1 MLTRWIQ
8 CVFYLARALFPVGTF
23 QGYSLELDMPPS
35 YRVSHPRPSS
45 HLTLHRGILYFRI
58 LVPNHLQSLLGKCE
72 IRRSLNGLD
81 SRTARSK
88 ALRLSLVAQHF
99 FALSEDLVE
108 ERIHSVQDNI
118 SQQFGIT
125 KENIKSVGTFL
136 FDSTLKKDL
145 SPASLT
151 LLLPSFLREQEGIA
165 SSTKIFSEKVEATE
179 TDGAGKEDFSFPREE
194 TPSVEPTETV
204 RRRIKLEEKGR
215 LPNLGEAFDAYVKAK
230 TLTWSAASA
239 KDIPPQ
245 VRQFVEIVRELER
258 SRDIR
263 VDELSR
269 EHIRSYFDTL
279 KHLPC
284 RLCGQ
289 RQFTGKGWLQ
299 LADMGRSGQIER
311 LLSVKTMEVRQTNV
325 RSFVNWCELEYRGAV
340 QAKYVNS
347 GFPKVLSDKDIRRKG
362 VKRESFTQDELKALF
377 GDMGKYI
384 QATEGV
390 SSRFWAPLIALY
402 SGMRLEEICQ
412 LHLSDIVKV
421 DGVLCFS
428 INEESGSSGYVKH
441 VKSSAGIRKV
451 PVHPHLWDELGLE
464 KFVAS
469 RWANIPKEK
478 YTSTLLFP
486 DLQERVNAVNH
497 ATVKL
502 GSALTHWF
510 TRYRRSVGVGGQ
522 HGEPST
528 KAFHSFRHTVIE
540 YLHKEARVDLSMLQA
555 VVGHE
560 MVDMGVTENYAGD
573 WPVKTLLTDVMQKLN
588 WISFFR
594 KKLEQLSS

>member
-1 MLTRWIQ
+1 
-8 CVFYLARALFPVGTF
+8 
-23 QGYSLELDMPPS
+23 MPS
-35 YRVSHPRPSS
+35 SHRVSHPRPSS

-151 LLLPSFLREQEGIA
+151 HSLPSFLREQKGTL
-165 SSTKIFSEKVEATE
+165 SVKMFSEKATPVRKESMQDKAPAIKDENNLPTRSAE
-179 TDGAGKEDFSFPREE
+179 T
-194 TPSVEPTETV
+194 T
-204 RRRIKLEEKGR
+204 RRRIKLEGKKE
-215 LPNLGEAFDAYVKAK
+215 LPNLREALDTYVKAK

-245 VRQFVEIVRELER
+245 VRQFVEIVRELEHG
-258 SRDIR
+258 RDIP

-362 VKRESFTQDELKALF
+362 VKREAFTRDELHALF
-377 GDMGKYI
+377 GDMEQYTK
-384 QATEGV
+384 ATEGV
-390 SSRFWAPLIALY
+390 SSRFWTPLIALY

-412 LHLSDIVKV
+412 LHLSDIVKE

-428 INEESGSSGYVKH
+428 INEENGGSGYVKH
-441 VKSSAGIRKV
+441 VKSSAGIRKI
-451 PVHPHLWDELGLE
+451 PVHPYLWEKIGLG
-464 KFVAS
+464 KFAS
-469 RWANIPKEK
+469 FRWEQTKKENHR
-478 YTSTLLFP
+478 STLLFP
-486 DLQERVNAVNH
+486 DLQERVNTVNH

-522 HGEPST
+522 HGETST

-540 YLHKEARVDLSMLQA
+540 YLHKEARVDLSMLQS

-560 MVDMGVTENYAGD
+560 MIDMGVTENYAGD
-573 WPVKTLLTDVMQKLN
+573 WPIRALLTDVIAKLN
-588 WISFFR
+588 WNIG
-594 KKLEQLSS
+594 

>member
-1 MLTRWIQ
+1 M
-8 CVFYLARALFPVGTF
+8 PSVG
-23 QGYSLELDMPPS
+23 
-35 YRVSHPRPSS
+35 VSS
-45 HLTLHRGILYFRI
+45 HSRYRSYLTTHRGILYLRI
-58 LVPNHLQSLLGKCE
+58 LVPNHLQSLIGKRE

-81 SRTARSK
+81 SRTARTK
-88 ALRLSLVAQHF
+88 ALRLSLAAQHF
-99 FALSEDLVE
+99 FALADDFAH
-108 ERIHSVQDNI
+108 ERIHCAQEKTVQ
-118 SQQFGIT
+118 SFGIT

-165 SSTKIFSEKVEATE
+165 SSTKIFSEKIEATE
-179 TDGAGKEDFSFPREE
+179 AGRACEERFSFPKEE

-215 LPNLGEAFDAYVKAK
+215 LPNLREAFDVYVKAK

-245 VRQFVEIVRELER
+245 VRQFVEIVRELEHG
-258 SRDIR
+258 RDIR

-347 GFPKVLSDKDIRRKG
+347 RVPKVLSDKDIRRKG
-362 VKRESFTQDELKALF
+362 VKREAFTQDELKALF
-377 GDMGKYI
+377 GDMGKYV
-384 QATEGV
+384 QAAEGV

-412 LHLSDIVKV
+412 LHLSDIVKM

-428 INEESGSSGYVKH
+428 INEESGGSGYVKH

-469 RWANIPKEK
+469 RWAKRRRKSTHQSCFFLIYRKE
-478 YTSTLLFP
+478 
-486 DLQERVNAVNH
+486 
-497 ATVKL
+497 
-502 GSALTHWF
+502 
-510 TRYRRSVGVGGQ
+510 
-522 HGEPST
+522 
-528 KAFHSFRHTVIE
+528 
-540 YLHKEARVDLSMLQA
+540 
-555 VVGHE
+555 
-560 MVDMGVTENYAGD
+560 
-573 WPVKTLLTDVMQKLN
+573 
-588 WISFFR
+588 
-594 KKLEQLSS
+594 

>member
-1 MLTRWIQ
+1 MP
-8 CVFYLARALFPVGTF
+8 FVG
-23 QGYSLELDMPPS
+23 
-35 YRVSHPRPSS
+35 VSS
-45 HLTLHRGILYFRI
+45 HSRYRSYLTTHRGILYFRI
-58 LVPNHLQSLLGKCE
+58 LVPNHLQSLIGQRE

-81 SRTARSK
+81 SRSARTK
-88 ALRLSLVAQHF
+88 ALRLSLAAQHF
-99 FALSEDLVE
+99 FALADDLAH
-108 ERIHSVQDNI
+108 ERIHSVQEETI
-118 SQQFGIT
+118 QSFGIT
-125 KENIKSVGTFL
+125 RENIKSVGTFL

-151 LLLPSFLREQEGIA
+151 LLLPSFLREQKGTL
-165 SSTKIFSEKVEATE
+165 SVKMFSEKAVPVRKESIQNESPAIKDEHNLPTRSAE
-179 TDGAGKEDFSFPREE
+179 T
-194 TPSVEPTETV
+194 T
-204 RRRIKLEEKGR
+204 RRRIKLEGKKE
-215 LPNLGEAFDAYVKAK
+215 LPNLREALDAYVKAK

-245 VRQFVEIVRELER
+245 VRQFVEIVRELEHG
-258 SRDIR
+258 RDIR

-289 RQFTGKGWLQ
+289 RQFAGKGWLQ

-362 VKRESFTQDELKALF
+362 VKREAFTQDELKALF
-377 GDMGKYI
+377 GDMGKYV

-390 SSRFWAPLIALY
+390 PSRFWVPLIALY

-428 INEESGSSGYVKH
+428 INEESGGSGYVKH

-451 PVHPHLWDELGLE
+451 PVHPHLWDELGLK

-469 RWANIPKEK
+469 RWTKTPEEN

-540 YLHKEARVDLSMLQA
+540 YLHKEACVDLSMLQA

-560 MVDMGVTENYAGD
+560 MVDMGVTGNYAGD
-573 WPVKTLLTDVMQKLN
+573 WPVKTLLTDVISRLDWKL
-588 WISFFR
+588 I
-594 KKLEQLSS
+594 

>member
-1 MLTRWIQ
+1 
-8 CVFYLARALFPVGTF
+8 
-23 QGYSLELDMPPS
+23 MPS
-35 YRVSHPRPSS
+35 AGISSHPRYRVY
-45 HLTLHRGILYFRI
+45 LTTHRGIPYFRI
-58 LVPNHLQSLLGKCE
+58 LVPNHLQSLIGQRE

-81 SRTARSK
+81 SRTSRTK
-88 ALRLSLVAQHF
+88 ALRLSLAAQHF
-99 FALSEDLVE
+99 FALADDLAH
-108 ERIHSVQDNI
+108 ERIHSVQEKAI
-118 SQQFGIT
+118 QLFGIT
-125 KENIKSVGTFL
+125 KEKIKFVGTFL

-151 LLLPSFLREQEGIA
+151 LLLPSFLREQEGIT
-165 SSTKIFSEKVEATE
+165 SSTKVFSEKVEAAE
-179 TDGAGKEDFSFPREE
+179 VGGAGEERFSFPREE

-204 RRRIKLEEKGR
+204 RRRIKLEKKGR
-215 LPNLGEAFDAYVKAK
+215 LPNLREAFDAYVKAK

-245 VRQFVEIVRELER
+245 VRQFVEIVSELEHG
-258 SRDIR
+258 RDIR

-362 VKRESFTQDELKALF
+362 VKREAFTQDELKALF
-377 GDMGKYI
+377 GDMGKYV

-390 SSRFWAPLIALY
+390 PSRFWAPLIALY

-412 LHLSDIVKV
+412 LHLSDIAKE

-428 INEESGSSGYVKH
+428 INEESGGSGYVKH

-451 PVHPHLWDELGLE
+451 PVHPHLWDELGLK

-469 RWANIPKEK
+469 RWAKTPEEK
-478 YTSTLLFP
+478 YASTLLFP

-573 WPVKTLLTDVMQKLN
+573 WPVKALLTDVIGRLDWKL
-588 WISFFR
+588 I
-594 KKLEQLSS
+594 

>member
-1 MLTRWIQ
+1 MP
-8 CVFYLARALFPVGTF
+8 FVG
-23 QGYSLELDMPPS
+23 
-35 YRVSHPRPSS
+35 VSS
-45 HLTLHRGILYFRI
+45 HSRYRSYLTTHRGILYFRI
-58 LVPNHLQSLLGKCE
+58 LVPNHLQSLIGQRE

-81 SRTARSK
+81 SRSARTK
-88 ALRLSLVAQHF
+88 ALRLSLAAQHF
-99 FALSEDLVE
+99 FALADDLAH
-108 ERIHSVQDNI
+108 ERIHSVQEETI
-118 SQQFGIT
+118 QSFGIT
-125 KENIKSVGTFL
+125 RENIKSVGTFL

-145 SPASLT
+145 SPASLL
-151 LLLPSFLREQEGIA
+151 LLLPSFLREQKGTL
-165 SSTKIFSEKVEATE
+165 SVKMFSEKAVPVRKESIQNESPAIKDEHNLPTRSAE
-179 TDGAGKEDFSFPREE
+179 T
-194 TPSVEPTETV
+194 T
-204 RRRIKLEEKGR
+204 RRRIKLEGKKE
-215 LPNLGEAFDAYVKAK
+215 LPNLREALDAYVKAK

-245 VRQFVEIVRELER
+245 VRQFVEIVRELEHG
-258 SRDIR
+258 RDIR

-289 RQFTGKGWLQ
+289 RQFAGKGWLQ

-362 VKRESFTQDELKALF
+362 VKREAFTQDELKALF
-377 GDMGKYI
+377 GDMGKYV

-390 SSRFWAPLIALY
+390 PSRFWVPLIALY

-412 LHLSDIVKV
+412 LHLSDIVKM

-428 INEESGSSGYVKH
+428 INEESGGSGYVKH

-451 PVHPHLWDELGLE
+451 PVHPHLWDELGLK

-469 RWANIPKEK
+469 RWTKTPEEN

-573 WPVKTLLTDVMQKLN
+573 WPVKTLLTDVISRLDWKL
-588 WISFFR
+588 I
-594 KKLEQLSS
+594 

>member
-1 MLTRWIQ
+1 
-8 CVFYLARALFPVGTF
+8 
-23 QGYSLELDMPPS
+23 MPS
-35 YRVSHPRPSS
+35 SHRVSHPRPSS

-108 ERIHSVQDNI
+108 KRIHSAQDNI

-125 KENIKSVGTFL
+125 KVNIKSVGTFL
-136 FDSTLKKDL
+136 LDSTLKKDL

-151 LLLPSFLREQEGIA
+151 LLLPSFLREQKGTL
-165 SSTKIFSEKVEATE
+165 SVKMFSEKATPVRKESMQDKAPAIKDENNLPTRSAE
-179 TDGAGKEDFSFPREE
+179 T
-194 TPSVEPTETV
+194 T
-204 RRRIKLEEKGR
+204 RRRIKLEGKKE
-215 LPNLGEAFDAYVKAK
+215 LPNLREALDTYVKAK

-245 VRQFVEIVRELER
+245 VRQFVEIVRELEHG
-258 SRDIR
+258 RDIP

-362 VKRESFTQDELKALF
+362 VKREAFTRDELHALF
-377 GDMGKYI
+377 GDMEQYTK
-384 QATEGV
+384 ATEGV
-390 SSRFWAPLIALY
+390 SSRFWTPLIALY

-412 LHLSDIVKV
+412 LHLSDIVKE

-428 INEESGSSGYVKH
+428 INEENGGSGYVKH
-441 VKSSAGIRKV
+441 VKSSAGIRKI
-451 PVHPHLWDELGLE
+451 PVHPYLWEKIGLG
-464 KFVAS
+464 KFAS
-469 RWANIPKEK
+469 FRWEQTKKENHR
-478 YTSTLLFP
+478 STLLFP
-486 DLQERVNAVNH
+486 DLQERVNTVNH

-522 HGEPST
+522 HGETST

-540 YLHKEARVDLSMLQA
+540 YLHKEARVDLSMLQS

-560 MVDMGVTENYAGD
+560 MIDMGVTENYAGD
-573 WPVKTLLTDVMQKLN
+573 WPIRALLTDVIAKLN
-588 WISFFR
+588 WNIG
-594 KKLEQLSS
+594 

>member
-1 MLTRWIQ
+1 
-8 CVFYLARALFPVGTF
+8 
-23 QGYSLELDMPPS
+23 MPS
-35 YRVSHPRPSS
+35 SHRVSHPRPSS

-108 ERIHSVQDNI
+108 KRIHSAQDNI

-136 FDSTLKKDL
+136 LDSTLKKDL

-151 LLLPSFLREQEGIA
+151 LLLPSFLREQKGTL
-165 SSTKIFSEKVEATE
+165 SVKMFSEKATPVRKESMQDKAPAIKDENNLPTRSAE
-179 TDGAGKEDFSFPREE
+179 T
-194 TPSVEPTETV
+194 T
-204 RRRIKLEEKGR
+204 RRRIKLEGKKE
-215 LPNLGEAFDAYVKAK
+215 LPNLREALDTYVKAK

-239 KDIPPQ
+239 KDSPPQ
-245 VRQFVEIVRELER
+245 VRQFVEIVRELEHG
-258 SRDIR
+258 RDIP

-362 VKRESFTQDELKALF
+362 VKREAFTRDELHALF
-377 GDMGKYI
+377 GDMEQYTK
-384 QATEGV
+384 ATEGV
-390 SSRFWAPLIALY
+390 SSRFWTPLIALY

-412 LHLSDIVKV
+412 LHLSDIVKE

-428 INEESGSSGYVKH
+428 INEENGGSGYVKH
-441 VKSSAGIRKV
+441 VKSSAGIRKI
-451 PVHPHLWDELGLE
+451 PVHPYLWEKIGLG
-464 KFVAS
+464 KFAS
-469 RWANIPKEK
+469 FRWEQTKKENHR
-478 YTSTLLFP
+478 STLLFP
-486 DLQERVNAVNH
+486 DLQERVNTVNH

-522 HGEPST
+522 HGETST

-540 YLHKEARVDLSMLQA
+540 YLHKEARVDLSMLQS

-560 MVDMGVTENYAGD
+560 MIDMGVTENYAGD
-573 WPVKTLLTDVMQKLN
+573 WPIRALLTDVIAKLN
-588 WISFFR
+588 WNIG
-594 KKLEQLSS
+594 

>member
-1 MLTRWIQ
+1 M
-8 CVFYLARALFPVGTF
+8 PSVGA
-23 QGYSLELDMPPS
+23 
-35 YRVSHPRPSS
+35 SS
-45 HLTLHRGILYFRI
+45 HSRYRSYLTTHRGILYFRI
-58 LVPNHLQSLLGKCE
+58 LVPNHLQSLIGKRE

-81 SRTARSK
+81 SRTARTK
-88 ALRLSLVAQHF
+88 ALRLSLVAQHL
-99 FALSEDLVE
+99 FALADDLAH
-108 ERIHSVQDNI
+108 ERIHSVQEKCI
-118 SQQFGIT
+118 QLFGIT
-125 KENIKSVGTFL
+125 KENIKFVGTFL

-469 RWANIPKEK
+469 RWAKTSKEK
-478 YTSTLLFP
+478 YASILLFP

-573 WPVKTLLTDVMQKLN
+573 WPVKTLLTDVIQKLN
-588 WISFFR
+588 WILFFR
-594 KKLEQLSS
+594 KKLEQLSN

>member
-1 MLTRWIQ
+1 M
-8 CVFYLARALFPVGTF
+8 PSVG
-23 QGYSLELDMPPS
+23 
-35 YRVSHPRPSS
+35 VSS
-45 HLTLHRGILYFRI
+45 HSRYRSYLTTHRGILYFRI
-58 LVPNHLQSLLGKCE
+58 LVPNHLQSLIGKRE

-81 SRTARSK
+81 SRSARTK
-88 ALRLSLVAQHF
+88 ALRLSLAAQHF
-99 FALSEDLVE
+99 FALADDLAH
-108 ERIHSVQDNI
+108 ERIHSVQEKAI
-118 SQQFGIT
+118 QLSGIT

-136 FDSTLKKDL
+136 FASTLKKDL

-165 SSTKIFSEKVEATE
+165 SSTKVFSEKVEAAE
-179 TDGAGKEDFSFPREE
+179 AGGAGEERFSLPKEE

-215 LPNLGEAFDAYVKAK
+215 LPNLREAFDAYVKAK

-245 VRQFVEIVRELER
+245 VRQFVEIVRELEHG
-258 SRDIR
+258 RDIR

-362 VKRESFTQDELKALF
+362 VKREAFTQDELKALF
-377 GDMGKYI
+377 GDMGKYV

-390 SSRFWAPLIALY
+390 PSRFWAPLIALY

-412 LHLSDIVKV
+412 LHLSDIAKE

-428 INEESGSSGYVKH
+428 INEESGGSGYVKH

-451 PVHPHLWDELGLE
+451 PVHPHLWDELGLK

-469 RWANIPKEK
+469 RWAKTSKEK

-573 WPVKTLLTDVMQKLN
+573 WPVKVLLTDVIARLH
-588 WISFFR
+588 WE
-594 KKLEQLSS
+594 LD

>member
-1 MLTRWIQ
+1 
-8 CVFYLARALFPVGTF
+8 
-23 QGYSLELDMPPS
+23 MPS
-35 YRVSHPRPSS
+35 SHRVSHPRPSS

-58 LVPNHLQSLLGKCE
+58 LVPNHLQSLIGKCE

-108 ERIHSVQDNI
+108 KRIHSVQDNI

-136 FDSTLKKDL
+136 FDSTLKKNL
-145 SPASLT
+145 SPTSLT
-151 LLLPSFLREQEGIA
+151 LLLPSFLREQKGTL
-165 SSTKIFSEKVEATE
+165 SVKMFSEKATPVRKESMQDKAPAIKDENNLPTRSAE
-179 TDGAGKEDFSFPREE
+179 T
-194 TPSVEPTETV
+194 T
-204 RRRIKLEEKGR
+204 RRRIKLEGKKE
-215 LPNLGEAFDAYVKAK
+215 LPNLREALDAYVKAK

-245 VRQFVEIVRELER
+245 VRQFVEIVRELEHG
-258 SRDIR
+258 RDIP

-362 VKRESFTQDELKALF
+362 VKREAFTRDELHALF
-377 GDMGKYI
+377 GDMEQYTK
-384 QATEGV
+384 ATEGV
-390 SSRFWAPLIALY
+390 SSRFWTPLIALY

-412 LHLSDIVKV
+412 LHLSDIVKE

-428 INEESGSSGYVKH
+428 INEENGGSGYVKH
-441 VKSSAGIRKV
+441 VKSSAGIRKI
-451 PVHPHLWDELGLE
+451 PVHPYLWEKIGLG
-464 KFVAS
+464 KFAS
-469 RWANIPKEK
+469 FRWEQTKKENHR
-478 YTSTLLFP
+478 STLLFP
-486 DLQERVNAVNH
+486 DLQERVNTVNH

-522 HGEPST
+522 HGETST

-540 YLHKEARVDLSMLQA
+540 YLHKEARVDLSMLQS

-560 MVDMGVTENYAGD
+560 MIDMGFTENYAGD
-573 WPVKTLLTDVMQKLN
+573 WPIRALLTDVIAKLN
-588 WISFFR
+588 WNIG
-594 KKLEQLSS
+594 

>member
-1 MLTRWIQ
+1 M
-8 CVFYLARALFPVGTF
+8 PSVGA
-23 QGYSLELDMPPS
+23 
-35 YRVSHPRPSS
+35 SS
-45 HLTLHRGILYFRI
+45 HSRYRSYLTTHRGILYFRI
-58 LVPNHLQSLLGKCE
+58 LVPNHLQSLIGKRE

-81 SRTARSK
+81 SRSARTK
-88 ALRLSLVAQHF
+88 ALRLSLAAQHF
-99 FALSEDLVE
+99 FALADDLAH
-108 ERIHSVQDNI
+108 ERIHSVQEETI
-118 SQQFGIT
+118 QLFGIT
-125 KENIKSVGTFL
+125 RENIKSVGTFL

-151 LLLPSFLREQEGIA
+151 LLLPSFLREQEGTL
-165 SSTKIFSEKVEATE
+165 SVKMFSEKAVPVR
-179 TDGAGKEDFSFPREE
+179 KESIQDESPAIKDEHNLPSR
-194 TPSVEPTETV
+194 SVETT
-204 RRRIKLEEKGR
+204 RRRIKLEGKNE
-215 LPNLGEAFDAYVKAK
+215 LPNLREALDAYVKAK

-245 VRQFVEIVRELER
+245 VRQFVEIVRELEHG
-258 SRDIR
+258 RDIR

-325 RSFVNWCELEYRGAV
+325 RSFINWCELEYRGAV

-362 VKRESFTQDELKALF
+362 VKREAFTQDELKALF
-377 GDMGKYI
+377 GDMGKYV

-390 SSRFWAPLIALY
+390 PSRFWAPLIALY

-428 INEESGSSGYVKH
+428 INEESGGSGYVKH

-451 PVHPHLWDELGLE
+451 PVHPHLWDELGLK

-469 RWANIPKEK
+469 RWTKTPEEK

-573 WPVKTLLTDVMQKLN
+573 WPVKALLTNVIRKLN
-588 WISFFR
+588 WISFLQ
-594 KKLEQLSS
+594 KSDQLSN

>member
-1 MLTRWIQ
+1 MPS
-8 CVFYLARALFPVGTF
+8 AGT
-23 QGYSLELDMPPS
+23 S
-35 YRVSHPRPSS
+35 SHPRYRSY
-45 HLTLHRGILYFRI
+45 LTTHRGIPYFRI
-58 LVPNHLQSLLGKCE
+58 LVPNHLQSLLGKRE

-99 FALSEDLVE
+99 FALSDDLAQ
-108 ERIHSVQDNI
+108 ERIHLVQENYTQ
-118 SQQFGIT
+118 SFGIT
-125 KENIKSVGTFL
+125 KENIQSVGTFL

-145 SPASLT
+145 SPAALT
-151 LLLPSFLREQEGIA
+151 LLRPSFLREQKGIL
-165 SSTKIFSEKVEATE
+165 SVKMFSEAPSPACRESIE
-179 TDGAGKEDFSFPREE
+179 GKISVPKEKNDVPVHSKEKTPRR
-194 TPSVEPTETV
+194 S
-204 RRRIKLEEKGR
+204 RLKEKK
-215 LPNLGEAFDAYVKAK
+215 LPNLREALDAYVKAK

-245 VRQFVEIVRELER
+245 VRQFVEIVKELEH
-258 SRDIR
+258 SRDIS
-263 VDELSR
+263 VEQLSR

-289 RQFTGKGWLQ
+289 RQFAGKGWLQ
-299 LADMGRSGQIER
+299 LADLGRSGQIER
-311 LLSVKTMEVRQTNV
+311 LLSVKTLEVRQTNV

-362 VKRESFTQDELKALF
+362 VKREAFTMDELKALF
-377 GDMGKYI
+377 GDMGKYV

-412 LHLSDIVKV
+412 LHLSDIVNE
-421 DGVLCFS
+421 DGVWCFS
-428 INEESGSSGYVKH
+428 INEENGGSGYVKH

-451 PVHPHLWDELGLE
+451 PVHPYLWEKIGFG
-464 KFVAS
+464 KFVSS
-469 RWANIPKEK
+469 RQEQTKK
-478 YTSTLLFP
+478 GTYHSTLLFP

-522 HGEPST
+522 HGETSA

-540 YLHKEARVDLSMLQA
+540 YLHKEARVDLSMLQS

-560 MVDMGVTENYAGD
+560 MVDMGVTENYAGE
-573 WPVKTLLTDVMQKLN
+573 WPIQTLLTDVIAKLN
-588 WISFFR
+588 WSIG
-594 KKLEQLSS
+594 

>member
-1 MLTRWIQ
+1 
-8 CVFYLARALFPVGTF
+8 
-23 QGYSLELDMPPS
+23 MPPS
-35 YRVSHPRPSS
+35 HRVSHPRPSS

-151 LLLPSFLREQEGIA
+151 LLLPSFLREQKGTLSI
-165 SSTKIFSEKVEATE
+165 KIFSEKAAPVHKDPIQDKAPAIKDENNLPTRSAE
-179 TDGAGKEDFSFPREE
+179 T
-194 TPSVEPTETV
+194 T
-204 RRRIKLEEKGR
+204 RRRSKLEGKKE
-215 LPNLGEAFDAYVKAK
+215 LPNLREALDTYVKAK

-245 VRQFVEIVRELER
+245 VRQFVEIVRELEHG
-258 SRDIR
+258 RDIP

-362 VKRESFTQDELKALF
+362 VKREAFTQDELKALF
-377 GDMGKYI
+377 GDMGKYV

-390 SSRFWAPLIALY
+390 PSRFWAPLIALY

-412 LHLSDIVKV
+412 LHLSDIVKE

-428 INEESGSSGYVKH
+428 INEESGGSGYVKH

-469 RWANIPKEK
+469 TSLEPTRESFIAPELKESIADIVFRCFTKDGKQGSIYIVFEHKHNPAPTCALQRLRYMTLMWEDKVSSGRYQAKAGHIPFII
-478 YTSTLLFP
+478 SP
-486 DLQERVNAVNH
+486 SSSI
-497 ATVKL
+497 TVEGNGTENRCGNFSWK
-502 GSALTHWF
+502 T
-510 TRYRRSVGVGGQ
+510 RRSACASPIFPCLSSIL
-522 HGEPST
+522 PSCQ
-528 KAFHSFRHTVIE
+528 KKSCR
-540 YLHKEARVDLSMLQA
+540 Q
-555 VVGHE
+555 
-560 MVDMGVTENYAGD
+560 
-573 WPVKTLLTDVMQKLN
+573 TLRTTPCF
-588 WISFFR
+588 SFFR
-594 KKLEQLSS
+594 RCCSGIPWNR

>member
-1 MLTRWIQ
+1 MP
-8 CVFYLARALFPVGTF
+8 FVG
-23 QGYSLELDMPPS
+23 
-35 YRVSHPRPSS
+35 VSS
-45 HLTLHRGILYFRI
+45 HSRYRSYLTTHRGILYFRI
-58 LVPNHLQSLLGKCE
+58 LVPNHLQSLIGQRE

-81 SRTARSK
+81 SRSARTK
-88 ALRLSLVAQHF
+88 ALRLSLAAQHF
-99 FALSEDLVE
+99 FALADDLAH
-108 ERIHSVQDNI
+108 ERIHSVQEETI
-118 SQQFGIT
+118 QSFGIT
-125 KENIKSVGTFL
+125 RENIKSVGTFL

-145 SPASLT
+145 SPASLL
-151 LLLPSFLREQEGIA
+151 LLLPSFLREQKGTL
-165 SSTKIFSEKVEATE
+165 SVKMFSEKAVPVRKESIQDEPPAIKGEHNLPTRSAE
-179 TDGAGKEDFSFPREE
+179 T
-194 TPSVEPTETV
+194 T
-204 RRRIKLEEKGR
+204 RRRIKLEGKKE
-215 LPNLGEAFDAYVKAK
+215 LPNLREALDAYVKAK
-230 TLTWSAASA
+230 MLTWSAASA

-245 VRQFVEIVRELER
+245 VRQFVEIVRELEHG
-258 SRDIR
+258 RDIH

-289 RQFTGKGWLQ
+289 RQFAGKGWLQ

-325 RSFVNWCELEYRGAV
+325 RSFVKWCELEYRGAV

-362 VKRESFTQDELKALF
+362 VKREAFTQNELKALF
-377 GDMGKYI
+377 GDMEKYV

-390 SSRFWAPLIALY
+390 PSRFWVPLIALY

-428 INEESGSSGYVKH
+428 INEESGGSGYMKH

-451 PVHPHLWDELGLE
+451 PVHPHLWDELGLK

-469 RWANIPKEK
+469 RWAKTPEEN

-573 WPVKTLLTDVMQKLN
+573 WPVKVLLTNVIARLH
-588 WISFFR
+588 WEFV
-594 KKLEQLSS
+594 

>member
-1 MLTRWIQ
+1 MP
-8 CVFYLARALFPVGTF
+8 FVG
-23 QGYSLELDMPPS
+23 
-35 YRVSHPRPSS
+35 VSS
-45 HLTLHRGILYFRI
+45 HSRYRSYLTTHRGILYFRI
-58 LVPNHLQSLLGKCE
+58 LVPNHLQSLIGQRE

-81 SRTARSK
+81 SRSARTK
-88 ALRLSLVAQHF
+88 ALRLSLAAQHF
-99 FALSEDLVE
+99 FALADDLAH
-108 ERIHSVQDNI
+108 ERIHSVQEETI
-118 SQQFGIT
+118 QSFGIT
-125 KENIKSVGTFL
+125 RENIKSVGTFL

-145 SPASLT
+145 SPASLL
-151 LLLPSFLREQEGIA
+151 LLLPSFLREQKGTL
-165 SSTKIFSEKVEATE
+165 SVKMFSEKAVPVRKESIQNESPAIKDEHNLPTRSAE
-179 TDGAGKEDFSFPREE
+179 T
-194 TPSVEPTETV
+194 T
-204 RRRIKLEEKGR
+204 RRRIKLEGKKE
-215 LPNLGEAFDAYVKAK
+215 LPNLREALDAYVKAK

-245 VRQFVEIVRELER
+245 VRQFVEIVRELEHG
-258 SRDIR
+258 RDIR

-289 RQFTGKGWLQ
+289 RQFAGKGWLQ

-362 VKRESFTQDELKALF
+362 VKREAFTQDELKALF
-377 GDMGKYI
+377 GDMGKYV

-390 SSRFWAPLIALY
+390 PSRFWVPLIALY

-412 LHLSDIVKV
+412 LHLSDIVKM

-428 INEESGSSGYVKH
+428 INEESGGSGYVKH

-451 PVHPHLWDELGLE
+451 PVHSHLWDELGLK

-469 RWANIPKEK
+469 RWTKTPEEK

-560 MVDMGVTENYAGD
+560 MVDMGVTGNYAGD
-573 WPVKTLLTDVMQKLN
+573 WPVKTLLTDVISRLDWKL
-588 WISFFR
+588 I
-594 KKLEQLSS
+594 

>member
-1 MLTRWIQ
+1 MP
-8 CVFYLARALFPVGTF
+8 FVG
-23 QGYSLELDMPPS
+23 
-35 YRVSHPRPSS
+35 VSS
-45 HLTLHRGILYFRI
+45 HSRYRSYLTTHRGILYFRI
-58 LVPNHLQSLLGKCE
+58 LVPNHLQSLIGQRE

-81 SRTARSK
+81 SRSARTK
-88 ALRLSLVAQHF
+88 ALRLSLAAQHF
-99 FALSEDLVE
+99 FALADDLAH
-108 ERIHSVQDNI
+108 ERIHSVQEETI
-118 SQQFGIT
+118 QSFGIT
-125 KENIKSVGTFL
+125 RENIKSVGTFL

-151 LLLPSFLREQEGIA
+151 LLLPSFLREQKGTL
-165 SSTKIFSEKVEATE
+165 SVKMFSEQAVPVRKESIQDEPPAIKDEHNLPTRSAE
-179 TDGAGKEDFSFPREE
+179 T
-194 TPSVEPTETV
+194 T
-204 RRRIKLEEKGR
+204 RRRIKLEGKKE
-215 LPNLGEAFDAYVKAK
+215 LPNLREALDAYVKAK

-245 VRQFVEIVRELER
+245 VRQFVEIVRELEHG
-258 SRDIR
+258 RDIR

-289 RQFTGKGWLQ
+289 RQFAGKGWLQ

-362 VKRESFTQDELKALF
+362 VKREAFTQDELKALF
-377 GDMGKYI
+377 GDMGKYV

-390 SSRFWAPLIALY
+390 PSRFWVPLIALY

-428 INEESGSSGYVKH
+428 INEESGGSGYMKH

-451 PVHPHLWDELGLE
+451 PVHPHLWDELGLK

-469 RWANIPKEK
+469 RWAKTPEEN

-573 WPVKTLLTDVMQKLN
+573 WPVKTLLTDVISRLDWKL
-588 WISFFR
+588 I
-594 KKLEQLSS
+594 

>member
-1 MLTRWIQ
+1 MP
-8 CVFYLARALFPVGTF
+8 FVG
-23 QGYSLELDMPPS
+23 
-35 YRVSHPRPSS
+35 VSS
-45 HLTLHRGILYFRI
+45 HSRYRSYLTTHRGILYFRI
-58 LVPNHLQSLLGKCE
+58 LVPNHLQSLIGQRE

-81 SRTARSK
+81 SRSARTK
-88 ALRLSLVAQHF
+88 ALRLSLAAQHF
-99 FALSEDLVE
+99 FALADDLAH
-108 ERIHSVQDNI
+108 ERIHSVQEETI
-118 SQQFGIT
+118 QSFGIT
-125 KENIKSVGTFL
+125 RENIKSVGTFL

-145 SPASLT
+145 SPASLL
-151 LLLPSFLREQEGIA
+151 LLLPSFLREQKGTL
-165 SSTKIFSEKVEATE
+165 SVKMFSEKAVPVRKESIQNESPAIKDEHNLPTRSAE
-179 TDGAGKEDFSFPREE
+179 T
-194 TPSVEPTETV
+194 T
-204 RRRIKLEEKGR
+204 RRRIKLEGKKE
-215 LPNLGEAFDAYVKAK
+215 LPNLREALDAYVKAK

-245 VRQFVEIVRELER
+245 VRQFVEIVRELEHG
-258 SRDIR
+258 RDIR

-289 RQFTGKGWLQ
+289 RQFAGKGWLQ

-362 VKRESFTQDELKALF
+362 VKREAFTQDELKALF
-377 GDMGKYI
+377 GDMGKYV

-390 SSRFWAPLIALY
+390 PSRFWVPLIALY

-428 INEESGSSGYVKH
+428 INEESGGSGYVKH

-451 PVHPHLWDELGLE
+451 PVHSHLWDELGLK

-469 RWANIPKEK
+469 RWTKTPEEK

-573 WPVKTLLTDVMQKLN
+573 WPVKTLLTDVISRLDWKL
-588 WISFFR
+588 I
-594 KKLEQLSS
+594 

>member
-1 MLTRWIQ
+1 
-8 CVFYLARALFPVGTF
+8 
-23 QGYSLELDMPPS
+23 MPS
-35 YRVSHPRPSS
+35 AGISSHPRYRVY
-45 HLTLHRGILYFRI
+45 LTTHRGILYFRI
-58 LVPNHLQSLLGKCE
+58 LVPNHLQSLIGKRE

-88 ALRLSLVAQHF
+88 ALRLSLAAQHF
-99 FALSEDLVE
+99 FALAEDLIE
-108 ERIHSVQDNI
+108 KRIHSVQDNI

-136 FDSTLKKDL
+136 LDSTLKKEL

-151 LLLPSFLREQEGIA
+151 LLLPSFLREQKGTL
-165 SSTKIFSEKVEATE
+165 SVKMFSEKAVPVR
-179 TDGAGKEDFSFPREE
+179 KESIQDEPPTIKDEHNLPTR
-194 TPSVEPTETV
+194 SVETT
-204 RRRIKLEEKGR
+204 RRRIKLEGKR
-215 LPNLGEAFDAYVKAK
+215 KLPNLREAFDAYVKAK
-230 TLTWSAASA
+230 RLTWSAASA

-245 VRQFVEIVRELER
+245 VRQFVEIVRELEHGR
-258 SRDIR
+258 NIR

-289 RQFTGKGWLQ
+289 RQFAGKGWLQ

-362 VKRESFTQDELKALF
+362 VKREAFTQDELKALF
-377 GDMGKYI
+377 GDMEKYV

-390 SSRFWAPLIALY
+390 PSRFWVPLIALY

-428 INEESGSSGYVKH
+428 INEESGGSGYVKH

-451 PVHPHLWDELGLE
+451 PVHPHLWDELGLK

-469 RWANIPKEK
+469 RWAKTPEEN

-560 MVDMGVTENYAGD
+560 MVDMGVTGNYAGD
-573 WPVKTLLTDVMQKLN
+573 WPVKVLLTDVIRKLN
-588 WISFFR
+588 WISLFQ
-594 KKLEQLSS
+594 KNCS

>member
-1 MLTRWIQ
+1 M
-8 CVFYLARALFPVGTF
+8 PSVG
-23 QGYSLELDMPPS
+23 
-35 YRVSHPRPSS
+35 VSS
-45 HLTLHRGILYFRI
+45 HSRYRSYLTTHRGILYFRI
-58 LVPNHLQSLLGKCE
+58 LVPNHLQSLIGKRE

-81 SRTARSK
+81 SRTARTK
-88 ALRLSLVAQHF
+88 ALRLSLAAQHF
-99 FALSEDLVE
+99 FALADDLAH
-108 ERIHSVQDNI
+108 ERIHSALEKGIQ
-118 SQQFGIT
+118 SFGIT

-165 SSTKIFSEKVEATE
+165 SSTKIFSEKIEAPE
-179 TDGAGKEDFSFPREE
+179 ANGAGMEDFCFLKEK
-194 TPSVEPTETV
+194 TPSVESTEPV

-215 LPNLGEAFDAYVKAK
+215 LPNLREAFDAYVKAK

-245 VRQFVEIVRELER
+245 VRQFVEIVRELEHG
-258 SRDIR
+258 RDIR

-362 VKRESFTQDELKALF
+362 VKREAFTQDELKALF
-377 GDMGKYI
+377 GDMGKYV

-390 SSRFWAPLIALY
+390 PSRFWAPLIALY

-412 LHLSDIVKV
+412 LHLSDIVKE

-428 INEESGSSGYVKH
+428 INEESGGSGYVKH

-451 PVHPHLWDELGLE
+451 PVHPYLWEKIGLG
-464 KFVAS
+464 KFAS
-469 RWANIPKEK
+469 FRWEQTKKEK
-478 YTSTLLFP
+478 HRSALLFP
-486 DLQERVNAVNH
+486 DLQERVNTVNH

-522 HGEPST
+522 HGETST

-540 YLHKEARVDLSMLQA
+540 YLHKEARVDLSMLQS

-560 MVDMGVTENYAGD
+560 MIDMGVTENYAGD
-573 WPVKTLLTDVMQKLN
+573 WPIRALLTDVIAKLN
-588 WISFFR
+588 WNIG
-594 KKLEQLSS
+594 

>member
-1 MLTRWIQ
+1 
-8 CVFYLARALFPVGTF
+8 
-23 QGYSLELDMPPS
+23 
-35 YRVSHPRPSS
+35 
-45 HLTLHRGILYFRI
+45 
-58 LVPNHLQSLLGKCE
+58 
-72 IRRSLNGLD
+72 
-81 SRTARSK
+81 
-88 ALRLSLVAQHF
+88 
-99 FALSEDLVE
+99 
-108 ERIHSVQDNI
+108 
-118 SQQFGIT
+118 
-125 KENIKSVGTFL
+125 
-136 FDSTLKKDL
+136 
-145 SPASLT
+145 
-151 LLLPSFLREQEGIA
+151 
-165 SSTKIFSEKVEATE
+165 
-179 TDGAGKEDFSFPREE
+179 
-194 TPSVEPTETV
+194 
-204 RRRIKLEEKGR
+204 
-215 LPNLGEAFDAYVKAK
+215 
-230 TLTWSAASA
+230 
-239 KDIPPQ
+239 
-245 VRQFVEIVRELER
+245 
-258 SRDIR
+258 
-263 VDELSR
+263 
-269 EHIRSYFDTL
+269 
-279 KHLPC
+279 
-284 RLCGQ
+284 
-289 RQFTGKGWLQ
+289 
-299 LADMGRSGQIER
+299 
-311 LLSVKTMEVRQTNV
+311 MEVRQTNV

-362 VKRESFTQDELKALF
+362 VKREAFTQDELKALF
-377 GDMGKYI
+377 GDMGKYV

-421 DGVLCFS
+421 DEVLCFS
-428 INEESGSSGYVKH
+428 INEESGGSGYVKH

-451 PVHPHLWDELGLE
+451 PVHPHLWDELGLK

-469 RWANIPKEK
+469 RWAKTPEEK

-560 MVDMGVTENYAGD
+560 MMDMGVTENYAGD
-573 WPVKTLLTDVMQKLN
+573 WPVKTLLTDVIQKLN
-588 WISFFR
+588 WISFLQ
-594 KKLEQLSS
+594 KSDQLSN